1 MTRGSSYSWVVS
13 ALECLNSSSGP
24 GGPGSAWLSG
34 PRRGCDDGAPS
45 AALPLRPPALH
56 DDRLQPLMPYALKA
70 AAIQWLALCWLLMA
84 RRT

>member
-1 MTRGSSYSWVVS
+1 MARGSSYSWLVS

-24 GGPGSAWLSG
+24 GALGQHGCLALAADVAMAHRQPRSG
-34 PRRGCDDGAPS
+34 RG
-45 AALPLRPPALH
+45 RPPSMTT
-56 DDRLQPLMPYALKA
+56 DFSRYALRA